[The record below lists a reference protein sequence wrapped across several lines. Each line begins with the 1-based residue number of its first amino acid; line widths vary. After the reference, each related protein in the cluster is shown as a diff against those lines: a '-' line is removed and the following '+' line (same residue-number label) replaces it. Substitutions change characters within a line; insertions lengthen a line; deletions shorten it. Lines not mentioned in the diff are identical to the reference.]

1 MKHVVRS
8 PLLLAFVLGV
18 QAGCQNPAGGDK
30 KPPVV
35 QTPSISGAVLTAGGV
50 GILTGANLDQ
60 LPASLTV
67 DGATVTWTSRT
78 ATEARFAMPAA
89 RPCEVDGRLI
99 EIQAGTLSH
108 TGALKVASTIDLQV
122 GESRVLSRE
131 QLATLCLQLPA
142 GTNRYVFTA
151 LNPSLVYSPA
161 PDTLFTVHGWTGAGG
176 STASVASTVTPR
188 LGATALASRLGQHAA
203 LHNREYPRMRSSA
216 GPITYSENPPSFD
229 PRYATA
235 TVGDTVVWANLFFD
249 PYGCQKPRSEVRT
262 FPIVVVATS
271 TSGKTV
277 LAYDARTTHSA
288 GWRAAETRTRLT
300 RAADMMERWA
310 LPAAREIMGDVFQP
324 PRGAGGR
331 WWHVFR
337 SDVPGW
343 TSDTVVGAPVSLC
356 PNASEMI
363 TTISHDLPPQ
373 NDSQME
379 YLAGLLIHEYGHS
392 ADDVYEIRRW
402 STLGEHGSSW
412 AAHEAWA
419 QTFQETAA
427 RLASNQPTAARY
439 SGLVTGVPY
448 ADFYL
453 NGYGEDP
460 VQSLWAI
467 IGNSRAGVYDQGTRF
482 LMFLRE
488 QWGDAALGSTKER
501 YYARVQAIPDYDI
514 AAMTNLVGM
523 DPTTALAR
531 WSLAE
536 AIDDIVDPAVVT
548 ARGLPQIQ
556 TWMPQDNGPLS
567 TSAISK
573 TANTARRLVVGRG
586 NYAAVY
592 AWDYNA
598 DAGKGVSLT
607 FSGFGSAPFV
617 TRITRVK

>member
-1 MKHVVRS
+1 MKHVVRT
-8 PLLLAFVLGV
+8 PLLLALVLGV

-35 QTPSISGAVLTAGGV
+35 QTPSISGAVLTAGGD
-50 GILTGANLDQ
+50 GILTGVHLDQ
-60 LPASLTV
+60 LPPSITV
-67 DGATVTWTSRT
+67 DGAAVTWTSRT
-78 ATEARFAMPAA
+78 PTEARFAMPAA
-89 RPCEVDGRLI
+89 RPCEVDGRPI
-99 EIQAGTLSH
+99 EVRAGTLSH
-108 TGALKVASTIDLQV
+108 TAALKVASTIDLQV
-122 GESRVLSRE
+122 GESRVLTRE

-176 STASVASTVTPR
+176 AVANVASMVSPR
-188 LGATALASRLGQHAA
+188 LGASAAASRLDQHAA
-203 LHNREYPRMRSSA
+203 LHNREYPRLRNSA

-235 TVGDTVVWANLFFD
+235 TVGDTVIWVDLWND
-249 PYGCQKPRSEVRT
+249 PYGCDKPRNQVPT
-262 FPIVVVATS
+262 FPIVVAATS

-277 LAYDARTTHSA
+277 LAYDTRTRHSA
-288 GWRAAETRTRLT
+288 GWSSVETRNRLT

-310 LPAAREIMGDVFQP
+310 LPAAREIMGTDFQP
-324 PRGAGGR
+324 PKGAGGR

-337 SDVPGW
+337 SDIPGW
-343 TSDTVVGAPVSLC
+343 TSDGRVGAPVSIC
-356 PNASEMI
+356 PNASELI
-363 TTISHDLPPQ
+363 ATISHDLPPQ

-392 ADDVYEIRRW
+392 ADYVYEVRRW
-402 STLGEHGSSW
+402 GTFGEHFSNW

-453 NGYGEDP
+453 TGYGESP
-460 VQSLWAI
+460 LQTPWGTV
-467 IGNSRAGVYDQGTRF
+467 AGDRGGFYDQGTRF

-488 QWGDAALGSTKER
+488 QWGDATLGSSKDR
-501 YYARVQAIPDYDI
+501 YYARVLAIPRYSVSD
-514 AAMTNLVGM
+514 MTALVGM
-523 DPTTALAR
+523 DATTGLDR

-536 AIDDIVDPAVVT
+536 AIDDIVDPAVVA

-556 TWMPQDNGPLS
+556 TWVPQDNGPLS
-567 TSAISK
+567 TTAISK
-573 TANTARRLVVGRG
+573 TGNTARRLVVGRG

-607 FSGFGSAPFV
+607 FSGFGSAPFIA
-617 TRITRVK
+617 RITRVK

>member
-1 MKHVVRS
+1 MKHVARS
-8 PLLLAFVLGV
+8 PLVLALVLGA
-18 QAGCQNPAGGDK
+18 AGCQNPAGGDK

-35 QTPSISGAVLTAGGV
+35 QTPSISGAVLTAGGEGV
-50 GILTGANLDQ
+50 LTGAHLDQ
-60 LPASLTV
+60 LPASITV
-67 DGATVTWTSRT
+67 DGAAVTLTSRT
-78 ATEARFAMPAA
+78 AAEARFAMPAA
-89 RPCEVDGRLI
+89 RPCEVDGRPI
-99 EIQAGTLSH
+99 EVQAGTLSH

-122 GESRVLSRE
+122 GESRVLTRA

-142 GTNRYVFTA
+142 STNRYVFTA
-151 LNPSLVYSPA
+151 LNPSLVQNTM

-176 STASVASTVTPR
+176 AAAGVSSTMSPR
-188 LGATALASRLGQHAA
+188 LGASALAARSAQHAA
-203 LHNREYPRMRSSA
+203 LHTRDFPRLRSSA

-235 TVGDTVVWANLFFD
+235 TVGDTVVWADLWND
-249 PYGCQKPRSEVRT
+249 PYGCDKPRNQVPT
-262 FPIVVVATS
+262 FPIVVAATS

-277 LAYDARTTHSA
+277 LAFDARSKHSA
-288 GWRAAETRTRLT
+288 GWRSVETRNRLT
-300 RAADMMERWA
+300 RAANMMEQWS
-310 LPAAREIMGDVFQP
+310 LPAAREVMGADFQP
-324 PRGAGGR
+324 PKGAGGR

-337 SDVPGW
+337 SDIPGW
-343 TSDTVVGAPVSLC
+343 TSDGRVGAPVSIC

-363 TTISHDLPPQ
+363 TTISHDLPPD
-373 NDSQME
+373 NDGQME

-392 ADDVYEIRRW
+392 AEDVYEVRRW
-402 STLGEHGSSW
+402 GTFGEHYSEW

-453 NGYGEDP
+453 NGYGESP
-460 VQSLWAI
+460 LQTPWGIV
-467 IGNSRAGVYDQGTRF
+467 AGDRGGYYDQGTRF

-501 YYARVQAIPDYDI
+501 YYARVLAIPRYSVAD
-514 AAMTNLVGM
+514 MTALVGM
-523 DPTTALAR
+523 DATTALDR

-536 AIDDIVDPAVVT
+536 AIDDIVDPAVVA

-556 TWMPQDNGPLS
+556 SWVPQDNGPLS
-567 TSAISK
+567 TTAISK

-592 AWDYNA
+592 AWDNNA
-598 DAGKGVSLT
+598 DAGKGVSLK
-607 FSGFGSAPFV
+607 FSGFGSAPFIA
-617 TRITRVK
+617 RITRVR

>member
-8 PLLLAFVLGV
+8 PLALALVLGA
-18 QAGCQNPAGGDK
+18 AGCQNPAGGDK

-35 QTPSISGAVLTAGGV
+35 QTPSISGAVLTAGGEGV
-50 GILTGANLDQ
+50 ITGAHLDQ
-60 LPASLTV
+60 LPASITV
-67 DGATVTWTSRT
+67 DGAAVTWTART

-89 RPCEVDGRLI
+89 RACEVDGRPV
-99 EIQAGTLSH
+99 EVQAGTLSH

-122 GESRVLSRE
+122 GESRVLTRA

-142 GTNRYVFTA
+142 GTDRYVFTA
-151 LNPSLVYSPA
+151 LNPSLAHSPTA
-161 PDTLFTVHGWTGAGG
+161 DTLFSVHGWTGAGG
-176 STASVASTVTPR
+176 TAAIVKPSVSSRDASSISPR
-188 LGATALASRLGQHAA
+188 FDHHAA
-203 LHNREYPRMRSSA
+203 LHAREFPRLQSSA
-216 GPITYSENPPSFD
+216 VPVTYSENPTSFD

-235 TVGDTVVWANLFFD
+235 TVGDTVTWADLFFD
-249 PYGCQKPRSEVRT
+249 PYGCQKPRSQVRT

-277 LAYDARTTHSA
+277 LAYDARTIHSA
-288 GWRAAETRTRLT
+288 GWRTPETRNRLT

-324 PRGAGGR
+324 PKGAGGR

-356 PNASEMI
+356 ANASEMI

-402 STLGEHGSSW
+402 NTLGEHRSSW

-427 RLASNQPTAARY
+427 RLASNQSTAARY

-501 YYARVQAIPDYDI
+501 YYGRVQAIPNYDI
-514 AAMTNLVGM
+514 AAMTALVGM
-523 DPTTALAR
+523 DPTTAFDR

-536 AIDDIVDPAVVT
+536 ALDDIVDPAVVA

-556 TWMPQDNGPLS
+556 TWAPQDNAPLS
-567 TSAISK
+567 SLAISK

-592 AWDYNA
+592 AWDNNA

-607 FSGFGSAPFV
+607 FSGFGSAPFLA
-617 TRITRVK
+617 RITRVR